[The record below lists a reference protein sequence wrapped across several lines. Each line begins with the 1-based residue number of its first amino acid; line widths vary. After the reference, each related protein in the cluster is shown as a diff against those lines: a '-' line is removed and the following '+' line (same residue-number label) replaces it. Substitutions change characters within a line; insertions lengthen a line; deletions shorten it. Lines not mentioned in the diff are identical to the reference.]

1 VSATGASLVDAA
13 SLIVTALGIVV
24 GGVVLVRT
32 ERLLPALAA
41 LLEMLT
47 GAGLLR
53 LAAAPTLT
61 RALTAG
67 SVLLVRRRAAAGR
80 PAAAPARPDRP
91 SAEGRARP
99 WRVPALR
106 SRPEQHEKHP
116 GHGVPWLS
124 AAQLARQVEVQPDTT
139 DYHEADCPW
148 LVPLVDSGTAALR
161 EAATPTAA
169 GARLAASR

>member
-1 VSATGASLVDAA
+1 MSATWAGVIDAA

-67 SVLLVRRRAAAGR
+67 SVLLVRRLATAGLRGALPLGGLPSPRLRALTGR
-80 PAAAPARPDRP
+80 ALKAVPAR
-91 SAEGRARP
+91 
-99 WRVPALR
+99 
-106 SRPEQHEKHP
+106 
-116 GHGVPWLS
+116 
-124 AAQLARQVEVQPDTT
+124 
-139 DYHEADCPW
+139 
-148 LVPLVDSGTAALR
+148 
-161 EAATPTAA
+161 
-169 GARLAASR
+169 GASPR

>member
-1 VSATGASLVDAA
+1 VSATWAGIIDTA

-67 SVLLVRRRAAAGR
+67 SVLLVRRLATAGLRGALPLGGLPPRLRALT
-80 PAAAPARPDRP
+80 
-91 SAEGRARP
+91 GRA
-99 WRVPALR
+99 L
-106 SRPEQHEKHP
+106 K
-116 GHGVPWLS
+116 
-124 AAQLARQVEVQPDTT
+124 
-139 DYHEADCPW
+139 
-148 LVPLVDSGTAALR
+148 
-161 EAATPTAA
+161 A
-169 GARLAASR
+169 GAASGASPR

>member
-53 LAAAPTLT
+53 LAASPTLT

-67 SVLLVRRRAAAGR
+67 SVLLVRRLATAGLRGALPLGGLPPRLQALTGRALKAV
-80 PAAAPARPDRP
+80 PAR
-91 SAEGRARP
+91 
-99 WRVPALR
+99 
-106 SRPEQHEKHP
+106 
-116 GHGVPWLS
+116 
-124 AAQLARQVEVQPDTT
+124 
-139 DYHEADCPW
+139 
-148 LVPLVDSGTAALR
+148 GTS
-161 EAATPTAA
+161 PP
-169 GARLAASR
+169 